1 MFTDGDEAYVDAS
14 FSDYGEVDKILTLAD
29 WSGSLAVS
37 P

>member
-14 FSDYGEVDKILTLAD
+14 FSEYGEVDKILTQAVS
-29 WSGSLAVS
+29 SGSLTVS

>member
-14 FSDYGEVDKILTLAD
+14 FSEYGEVDKILTQTD
-29 WSGSLAVS
+29 SSGSLAVS